1 VSSSG
6 RARVVGLRIALKLA
20 LKFALKLNDARNL
33 MNSIAVCFVCL
44 GNICRSPS
52 AEAVMLHRVGRAR
65 LSDKIVVDSAGT
77 GDWHIGQPPDERAQ
91 RAARRRGYDLSP
103 LRGRQVSREDFARF
117 DLLIAMDD
125 ANAAALTEAC
135 PAEYRDKIRLL
146 MEFAT
151 RDDSRVVVDPYFGG
165 DEGFERV
172 LDQCEDACEGLLKA
186 LRTQLVT

>member
-1 VSSSG
+1 MRSTLQANDV
-6 RARVVGLRIALKLA
+6 RNPMNTIA
-20 LKFALKLNDARNL
+20 
-33 MNSIAVCFVCL
+33 ICFVCL

-52 AEAVMLHRVGRAR
+52 AEAVMLHQVGKAKLADR
-65 LSDKIVVDSAGT
+65 IVVDSAGT
-77 GDWHIGQPPDERAQ
+77 GDWHIGHPPDERAQ
-91 RAARRRGYDLSP
+91 RAAKARGYDLSM
-103 LRGRQVSREDFARF
+103 LRGRQVRIEDFARF

-125 ANAAALTEAC
+125 ANAAALAKVC

-186 LRTQLVT
+186 LRTQLVA

>member
-1 VSSSG
+1 
-6 RARVVGLRIALKLA
+6 VGK
-20 LKFALKLNDARNL
+20 
-33 MNSIAVCFVCL
+33 
-44 GNICRSPS
+44 
-52 AEAVMLHRVGRAR
+52 AR
-65 LSDKIVVDSAGT
+65 LSDRIVVDSAGT

-91 RAARRRGYDLSP
+91 RAARTRGYDLSL
-103 LRGRQVSREDFARF
+103 LRGRQVGETDFARF

-125 ANAAALTEAC
+125 ANAAALAKLC
-135 PAEYRDKIRLL
+135 PPEHRDKIRLL

-186 LRTQLVT
+186 LRTQLVS

>member
-1 VSSSG
+1 
-6 RARVVGLRIALKLA
+6 
-20 LKFALKLNDARNL
+20 

-52 AEAVMLHRVGRAR
+52 AEAVMLHQVAEAKLGDR
-65 LSDKIVVDSAGT
+65 IVVDSAGT
-77 GDWHIGQPPDERAQ
+77 GDWHIGQPPDDRAQ
-91 RAARRRGYDLSP
+91 RAAKRRGYDLSS
-103 LRGRQVSREDFARF
+103 LRGRQIAAADFARF

-125 ANAAALTEAC
+125 ANAAALGEIC
-135 PAEYRDKIRLL
+135 PPEHRDKIRLL

-165 DEGFERV
+165 DDGFERV

-186 LRTQLVT
+186 LRTQLVV

>member
-1 VSSSG
+1 
-6 RARVVGLRIALKLA
+6 
-20 LKFALKLNDARNL
+20 

-52 AEAVMLHRVGRAR
+52 AEAVMLHQVAEAKLGDR
-65 LSDKIVVDSAGT
+65 IVVDSAGT
-77 GDWHIGQPPDERAQ
+77 GDWHIGQPPDDRAQ
-91 RAARRRGYDLSP
+91 RAAKRRGYDLSS
-103 LRGRQVSREDFARF
+103 LRGRQIAAADFARF

-125 ANAAALTEAC
+125 ANAAALGEIC
-135 PAEYRDKIRLL
+135 PPEHRDKIRLL

-165 DEGFERV
+165 EDGFERV

-186 LRTQLVT
+186 LRTQLAV